1 MNDET
6 EKALAEWLLGMADD
20 ELILAHR
27 NSEWIG
33 HAPILEEDIALANIA
48 QDELGHAM
56 IWYGLRQELTDD
68 DPDKLVYFRDANQ
81 YRNVQLVEQPKGDW
95 AVTMLRQFFFDA
107 YELALLT
114 RLAES
119 TYTPLADATTKIKQ
133 EEIYHFRHTR
143 AWVLRL
149 AQGTDESHRRMQA
162 ALDQLWPFT
171 AQLFAPSPATDLLT
185 GAGII
190 PALSDVASAWE
201 NVVLP
206 HLIDSTLCVP
216 ESEPM
221 LHAAR
226 DLHTAHLADLLAD
239 LQQVAR
245 EDPEAVW

>member
-1 MNDET
+1 MSDET
-6 EKALAEWLLGMADD
+6 KNVLAEWLLGMADD
-20 ELILAHR
+20 ELILSHR

-56 IWYGLRQELTDD
+56 VWYNLRKELTGD
-68 DPDKLVYFRDANQ
+68 DPDQLVYFRDASA
-81 YRNVQLVEQPKGDW
+81 YRNVQLVELPKGDW

-107 YELALLT
+107 YELALLA

-119 TYTPLADATTKIKQ
+119 TYTPLADATAKIKQ

-143 AWVLRL
+143 AWVKRL

-162 ALDQLWPFT
+162 ALDQIWPFT
-171 AQLFAPSPATDLLT
+171 AQFFAPNPAADLLEK
-185 GAGII
+185 AGII
-190 PALSDVASAWE
+190 PALNDVHSAWDD
-201 NVVLP
+201 VVQP
-206 HLIDSTLCVP
+206 HLIESSLTVP
-216 ESEPM
+216 ASATM
-221 LHAAR
+221 LNAAR
-226 DLHTAHLADLLAD
+226 DLHTPHLADLLGD